1 MGNNKN
7 SSYRRY
13 MLTYPF
19 EGSTIHKTKSFR
31 KAVKRCYK
39 EFKNMN
45 DIPEGLFSITDLDK
59 RKEYQFKVSDH
70 KIYTLKQSGG
80 DLGQKEAKP
89 KAEIETKPSL
99 GSALGPKKEPMKET
113 GNSLQKISVTRS
125 PAEKKTTVTLFSSPT
140 KKPEEI
146 NKKEK
151 LAEASEELDKLEKDV
166 AKFEDVKPDFEEEK
180 EEPVEEPKEEKI
192 IESDV
197 DQIVRRI
204 SKLIP
209 SQPTVSPTRIDVDQ
223 LNIIKESPKEEPKKE
238 ESSSSFETYP
248 YKKPRSSGDIFT
260 QTMYELEVL
269 DDFDRNDWL
278 LDGWCTIM

>member
-80 DLGQKEAKP
+80 DLDQKEAKP
-89 KAEIETKPSL
+89 ITEVKRSS
-99 GSALGPKKEPMKET
+99 GSTLGPTKEPVKET
-113 GNSLQKISVTRS
+113 GTGLQKINVARS
-125 PAEKKTTVTLFSSPT
+125 PVEKKTTVTLFSSPT

-146 NKKEK
+146 KKKEK

-166 AKFEDVKPDFEEEK
+166 ARFEDVKPDFEEEP
-180 EEPVEEPKEEKI
+180 EEPEEPKEEKVV
-192 IESDV
+192 ESDV

-209 SQPTVSPTRIDVDQ
+209 SQPTVSPTNIDVDQ
-223 LNIIKESPKEEPKKE
+223 LNIIQESPKKEPKKE
-238 ESSSSFETYP
+238 ESSSSYETYP

-269 DDFDRNDWL
+269 DEFDRNDWL